1 MRNTSGIDENSVL
14 LGFACIFAY
23 FIMIC
28 CCLVVGPR
36 AMCRSVLVK
45 EASWPE
51 VDEAPCLNLFGWG
64 IGGPF
69 TARCLC
75 EAAVMT
81 EETV

>member
-1 MRNTSGIDENSVL
+1 
-14 LGFACIFAY
+14 
-23 FIMIC
+23 
-28 CCLVVGPR
+28 
-36 AMCRSVLVK
+36 MCRSVLVK